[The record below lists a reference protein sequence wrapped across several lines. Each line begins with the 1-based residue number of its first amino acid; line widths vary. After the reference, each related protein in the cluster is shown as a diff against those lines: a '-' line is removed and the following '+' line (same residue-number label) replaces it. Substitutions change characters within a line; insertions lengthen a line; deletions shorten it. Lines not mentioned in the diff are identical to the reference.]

1 MTDVSSSATRKFM
14 IMASISPSLHY
25 NIFVATCTTRHAV
38 KMSSTQTTYEDDP
51 VPFSEDGF
59 IDFRRPHTRH
69 PPDTEADSRRSARPA
84 PKRVVT
90 IDDFRGRPAG
100 YVPRKPVPVPSRP
113 RKIVNGVLQK
123 PNRSSVP
130 GDSVQNPKRPSI
142 IRVPASVPSNRRGW
156 MSSWASIA
164 LSLPPANCPVG
175 TYPHPVIGRRIRCPD
190 ELPAEPTVPVAQ
202 ADPAPEEVSASLSLH
217 QDTEP
222 PWQAES
228 MQVLLD
234 ALASLGPRRIPDA
247 STADQQSDDS
257 DSPVYR
263 RKDNGRR
270 ADRPGRRAD
279 GKRGQAAQQKRRG
292 RRYGPGSTRARPIE
306 IEDDSDSDEVLST
319 SSRASSCTLDD
330 DVPVPGERLW

>member
-1 MTDVSSSATRKFM
+1 
-14 IMASISPSLHY
+14 
-25 NIFVATCTTRHAV
+25 
-38 KMSSTQTTYEDDP
+38 MSSTQTTYEDDP
-51 VPFSEDGF
+51 VPFLEDGI

-69 PPDTEADSRRSARPA
+69 PPRTEADSRRSARPA

-90 IDDFRGRPAG
+90 IDDFRGRPDG

-113 RKIVNGVLQK
+113 RQIVNGILQK

-130 GDSVQNPKRPSI
+130 GDSAQKHKRPSI
-142 IRVPASVPSNRRGW
+142 IRQPASIPSNRRGW
-156 MSSWASIA
+156 MSSWASMA
-164 LSLPPANCPVG
+164 LSLPPANRPVG

-190 ELPAEPTVPVAQ
+190 ELPVEPTVPIAQ
-202 ADPAPEEVSASLSLH
+202 ANPAPEEVSANPSLH
-217 QDTEP
+217 QDSEP

-270 ADRPGRRAD
+270 ANRPERRAE
-279 GKRGQAAQQKRRG
+279 GQRGRAALQKRRG
-292 RRYGPGSTRARPIE
+292 GRYGPGATKARPIE

-319 SSRASSCTLDD
+319 TSSRASSRTLDG
-330 DVPVPGERLW
+330 DVPVPADNASW

>member
-1 MTDVSSSATRKFM
+1 
-14 IMASISPSLHY
+14 
-25 NIFVATCTTRHAV
+25 
-38 KMSSTQTTYEDDP
+38 MSSTQTNYEDDP
-51 VPFSEDGF
+51 FLLMGDVFTA
-59 IDFRRPHTRH
+59 FRRPYTRH
-69 PPDTEADSRRSARPA
+69 RPNTESDSGRSARPA

-113 RKIVNGVLQK
+113 RKIVNGILQK

-130 GDSVQNPKRPSI
+130 GDSAQKHKRPSI
-142 IRVPASVPSNRRGW
+142 IRQPASVPSNRTGW
-156 MSSWASIA
+156 RSSWASMA

-202 ADPAPEEVSASLSLH
+202 ADPAPEEVSANPSLH

-234 ALASLGPRRIPDA
+234 ALASLGPRRVPDN

-270 ADRPGRRAD
+270 ANRPERKAE
-279 GKRGQAAQQKRRG
+279 GKRSQAAQQKRRG
-292 RRYGPGSTRARPIE
+292 RRYGPGATKERPIE
-306 IEDDSDSDEVLST
+306 IEDDSDSDEALSIT
-319 SSRASSCTLDD
+319 SSRASSCTLDG
-330 DVPVPGERLW
+330 DVPVPTDSPSW